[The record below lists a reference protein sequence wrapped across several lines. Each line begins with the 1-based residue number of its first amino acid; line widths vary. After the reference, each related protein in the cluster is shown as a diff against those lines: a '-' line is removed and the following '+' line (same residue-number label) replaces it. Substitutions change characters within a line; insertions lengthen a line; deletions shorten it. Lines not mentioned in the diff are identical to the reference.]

1 VNVADLLDAPV
12 LVAGAGV
19 SGRAAAAGLVEL
31 GARVTV
37 TDASPAALAD
47 LPAGAVAGAGEDL
60 PPGTRLVVT
69 GPGRRP
75 DHPLVAAAA
84 AAGVPLV
91 GEPEL
96 AWWIGAAL
104 PASSGGPP
112 TWLVVTGTN
121 GKTTTTGM
129 LEAILRAAGL
139 DAVACGNIGYPVVDA
154 VRAGRRVLAVELSS
168 FQLHWSPSVVP
179 AAGCVLN
186 VADDHLDWHG
196 SMAAYAAA
204 KARALRGPVAVA
216 GVDDPGAAAL
226 LAVAPSP
233 VRIGVTLREPGPG
246 QLGILGGVLVD
257 RAFPAAPDRANA
269 ALDKVDRANAA
280 FARPRGA
287 PTAGTA
293 LADVTAVHPGG
304 PPGLTDALAAA
315 ALARAAGVTPRDV
328 AAGLAAYRPGPHRA
342 DLVATVAGV
351 RYVDDSKAT
360 NPHAAA
366 ASLAAQAP
374 APVVWIVGGLLKGA
388 SVDDLVAGHA
398 GRLRAAVVIG
408 TDRRAIM
415 AALARHAPNVP
426 VADVE
431 PGDDGPMLPARTAE
445 PPPADPPSGPMER
458 AVRRAAAL
466 ARPGDVVLL
475 APAAAS
481 MDQFRDYADRGR
493 AFATA
498 VAGLAP

>member
-1 VNVADLLDAPV
+1 MTPDELSGARV

-19 SGRAAAAGLVEL
+19 SGLSAAAALVEV

-37 TDASPAALAD
+37 TDARPEALAD
-47 LPAGAVAGAGEDL
+47 LPPGAEAGDSPDTVPAGTA
-60 PPGTRLVVT
+60 LVVT
-69 GPGRRP
+69 SPGRRP

-84 AAGVPLV
+84 AVGAPLV

-96 AWWIGAAL
+96 AWWLGQAQQRP
-104 PASSGGPP
+104 PA
-112 TWLVVTGTN
+112 WLVVTGTN

-129 LEAILRAAGL
+129 LAAILRAAGR

-154 VRAGRRVLAVELSS
+154 VRAGHEVLAVELSS
-168 FQLHWSPSVVP
+168 FQLHWSPSVRP
-179 AAGCVLN
+179 LAGCVLN
-186 VADDHLDWHG
+186 IAHDHLDWHG

-204 KARALRGPVAVA
+204 KARALRADVAVA

-226 LAVAPSP
+226 LAEATAPRR
-233 VRIGVTLREPGPG
+233 VGVTLGAPAPGR
-246 QLGILGGVLVD
+246 LGVRDGVLVD
-257 RAFPAAPDRANA
+257 RAFSSSSDDPDGIPLTKAA
-269 ALDKVDRANAA
+269 
-280 FARPRGA
+280 
-287 PTAGTA
+287 
-293 LADVTAVHPGG
+293 AVHPAGA
-304 PPGLTDALAAA
+304 PGVVDALAAA
-315 ALARAAGVTPRDV
+315 ALARAAGVGPDAVR
-328 AAGLAAYRPGPHRA
+328 AGLDDFRPGPHRGGVVA
-342 DLVATVAGV
+342 DVGGV

-388 SVDDLVAGHA
+388 PVDDLVARHA

-408 TDRRAIM
+408 ADRTEIT
-415 AALARHAPNVP
+415 AALARHAPGLP
-426 VADVE
+426 VAEVV
-431 PGDDGPMLPARTAE
+431 PGDHGGMTADGSS
-445 PPPADPPSGPMER
+445 ADVMTT

-481 MDQFRDYADRGR
+481 MDQFADYAERGR
-493 AFATA
+493 LFAAAAGSAAGPVTGTA
-498 VAGLAP
+498 P

>member
-1 VNVADLLDAPV
+1 VNVGDLKDAPV

-19 SGRAAAAGLVEL
+19 SGRAAAAALVEL

-37 TDASPAALAD
+37 TDANPAALAD
-47 LPAGAVAGAGEDL
+47 LPAGAVAGEGEEL

-84 AAGVPLV
+84 AAGVPVV

-96 AWWIGAAL
+96 AWWIGQAL
-104 PASSGGPP
+104 PEPP

-129 LEAILRAAGL
+129 LEAVLRAAGL

-186 VADDHLDWHG
+186 VAEDHLDWHG

-204 KARALRGPVAVA
+204 KGLALRGPVAVA
-216 GVDDPGAAAL
+216 GVDDPPAAAL
-226 LAVAPSP
+226 LAASPSARK
-233 VRIGVTLREPGPG
+233 VGVTLGEPEPG
-246 QLGILGGVLVD
+246 QLGMVDGVLVD
-257 RAFPAAPDRANA
+257 RAFAGRG
-269 ALDKVDRANAA
+269 
-280 FARPRGA
+280 GA
-287 PTAGTA
+287 PGAGDGVA
-293 LADVTAVHPGG
+293 LADVAAVHPGG

-315 ALARAAGVTPRDV
+315 ALARAAGVAPAAV
-328 AAGLAAYRPGPHRA
+328 AAGLAAFRPGPHRA
-342 DLVATVAGV
+342 DLVGTVAGV

-374 APVVWIVGGLLKGA
+374 APVVWIAGGLLKGA
-388 SVDDLVAGHA
+388 SVDELVARHA
-398 GRLRAAVVIG
+398 PGLRAAVVIG
-408 TDRRAIM
+408 TDRRSIV

-426 VADVE
+426 VVE
-431 PGDDGPMLPARTAE
+431 VGAGDDGPMIPARTAD
-445 PPPADPPSGPMER
+445 PAEGGPMR
-458 AVRRAAAL
+458 QAVRRAAGL

-481 MDQFRDYADRGR
+481 MDQFRDYAERGR
-493 AFATA
+493 SFAEA

>member
-1 VNVADLLDAPV
+1 MDPTELKDAPV
-12 LVAGAGV
+12 LVAGAGI
-19 SGRAAAAGLVEL
+19 SGRAAAAALVEL

-37 TDASPAALAD
+37 SDASPAALRD
-47 LPAGAVAGAGEDL
+47 LPAGAVAAASEDL
-60 PPGTRLVVT
+60 PPDTRLVVT
-69 GPGRRP
+69 SPGRRP
-75 DHPLVAAAA
+75 DHPLRAITA

-96 AWWIGAAL
+96 AWWLGAARVRDGE
-104 PASSGGPP
+104 PEPP
-112 TWLVVTGTN
+112 VWLVVTGTN

-129 LEAILRAAGL
+129 LEAVLRAAGL

-196 SMAAYAAA
+196 SLPAYAAA

-216 GVDDPGAAAL
+216 GVDDAPAAAL
-226 LAVAPSP
+226 LAACPAPR
-233 VRIGVTLREPGPG
+233 RIGVTLGAPGPG
-246 QLGILGGVLVD
+246 QLGIVDGALVD
-257 RAFPAAPDRANA
+257 RAFAA
-269 ALDKVDRANAA
+269 
-280 FARPRGA
+280 GE
-287 PTAGTA
+287 T
-293 LADVTAVHPGG
+293 LADAASVHPGG

-315 ALARAAGVTPRDV
+315 ALARAAGVAPGAV
-328 AAGLAAYRPGPHRA
+328 AAGLAVFRPGPHRS

-366 ASLAAQAP
+366 ASLAAVAP

-388 SVDDLVAGHA
+388 SVDELVARHA
-398 GRLRAAVVIG
+398 PGLRAAVVIG
-408 TDRRAIM
+408 RDRRPIT
-415 AALARHAPNVP
+415 AALARHAPEVPVVEVGSGDDARVTPAQNVP
-426 VADVE
+426 A
-431 PGDDGPMLPARTAE
+431 DGPMA
-445 PPPADPPSGPMER
+445 R
-458 AVRRAAAL
+458 AVRYAAGL

-475 APAAAS
+475 APASAS

-493 AFATA
+493 AFAA
-498 VAGLAP
+498 AARGLAG